1 MMSVLTQRLNRLRC
15 TYSVLLRL
23 HDKGNYVQWMIDTS
37 SERGLSNHLTHT
49 SYIHHVARKPHQRRE
64 FAVVCADQQVDRQ
77 RIAND
82 GSKDTEPDKKQENEH
97 AHSFFLNS
105 INYSMTVMKPIMTH
119 AYVSNE
125 EALGLLQ
132 QDWSLMTS
140 EEITSAIKKLSY
152 NICHN
157 KKNDRISPLK
167 YINAFSALCLDK
179 LNDNDL
185 MVIMRHLVPFHIF
198 LSHNFYYSFCE
209 RVDKECVKR
218 FLQLKINEM
227 LLLCDVIYQIMRNNK
242 SEYIWYSMR
251 KLGNKPNKLTS
262 KQLVQ
267 VLFFLNLCRKT
278 PINMYELEYHLERY
292 ICELSINEL
301 AIAALGFFKTGTRI
315 RNTIFLEVIMKKT
328 IAEIDVID
336 SVSIGAIIKLIR

>member
-1 MMSVLTQRLNRLRC
+1 M
-15 TYSVLLRL
+15 LLRL
-23 HDKGNYVQWMIDTS
+23 HDKGNHVQRMIDAS
-37 SERGLSNHLTHT
+37 SERGLGHLTRT
-49 SYIHHVARKPHQRRE
+49 SYIHHVAREPYQRRE
-64 FAVVCADQQVDRQ
+64 FAIVSADHQQIDHQ
-77 RIAND
+77 QTTND
-82 GSKDTEPDKKQENEH
+82 GSKNTKPEKRQENEY
-97 AHSFFLNS
+97 AHSLFLNS
-105 INYSMTVMKPIMTH
+105 VNYSITVMKPITTH

-125 EALGLLQ
+125 EALRLLQ

-152 NICHN
+152 NICY
-157 KKNDRISPLK
+157 KKDDRISPLE
-167 YINAFSALCLDK
+167 YMNAFNALHLRE

-185 MVIMRHLVPFHIF
+185 MVVMRHLVPFRIF
-198 LSHNFYYSFCE
+198 LSHDFYYSFCE

-218 FLQLKINEM
+218 FLQLKIDDM
-227 LLLCDVIYQIMRNNK
+227 LLLCDVIYQMMHNNK

-278 PINMYELEYHLERY
+278 PINMYELEYQLERY
-292 ICELSINEL
+292 INELSINEL

-315 RNTIFLEVIMKKT
+315 RNIIFLEEIMKKT
-328 IAEIDVID
+328 IAEIDAID